1 VCVTALRAHRTR
13 QLEERLKAGDRWL
26 ETGLVFTTYRH
37 CKEGRGRGMKVGAGL
52 DPRNVLRVLYEV
64 LADAKLPRIRFHDLR
79 HSCASVLLA
88 QGVQLAE
95 ISLLLG
101 HSDIRITGSLY
112 AHLQQTTAAKAAR
125 HMDALL
131 RPRGAKV

>member
-1 VCVTALRAHRTR
+1 
-13 QLEERLKAGDRWL
+13 
-26 ETGLVFTTYRH
+26 
-37 CKEGRGRGMKVGAGL
+37 MKVGAGL
-52 DPRNVLRVLYEV
+52 HPRNVLRVLYEL
-64 LADAKLPRIRFHDLR
+64 LAGASLPRIRFHDLR

-112 AHLQQTTAAKAAR
+112 SHLQQTTAAKAAR

-131 RPRGAKV
+131 KR